1 MHYDDDALLIT
12 VVITGVLLVII
23 LFLVITVN
31 GCTSITFKNG
41 TVADKYRGRYG
52 TPHLVI
58 EKDGDYGD
66 VKVTEENYF
75 EYDIGEVY
83 AQE

>member
-1 MHYDDDALLIT
+1 MYYDEDTSLVTVMVAGILIA
-12 VVITGVLLVII
+12 II
-23 LFLVITVN
+23 FFLAITVN
-31 GCTSITFKNG
+31 SCTSATFENG

-58 EKDGDYGD
+58 EKDGDYGT
-66 VKVTEENYF
+66 VNVTEEEYL
-75 EYDIGEVY
+75 EYDIGEIY

>member
-1 MHYDDDALLIT
+1 MYHNDDGSPSI
-12 VVITGVLLVII
+12 VIIAIILLVII
-23 LFLVITVN
+23 TLLAFMLN
-31 GCTSITFKNG
+31 NCTSARFENG
-41 TVADKYRGRYG
+41 IVADKYRGRYG

-58 EKDGDYGD
+58 EKDGYYGD
-66 VKVTEENYF
+66 VAVTEEDYF

>member
-41 TVADKYRGRYG
+41 TVADKYRGRNG

-66 VKVTEENYF
+66 VKVTEEDYF